1 MLQPRTLWRDY
12 QGRGGLTQVLPPPT
26 RHCRTLKNSIDCI
39 NEQGLRPPDSCRGR
53 VAAATACPGPL
64 RGLPYF
70 DSRSYSL
77 PLRNR
82 VALVTGASRGIGK
95 EIALAL
101 GRAGVRVAI
110 SYRTNKL
117 GAQKVVNELR
127 SVGAEGVVFATDV
140 TDSERAKELI
150 EAIINR
156 FGRLDILV
164 NNVGMFEWKPVVDLT
179 PEEWDSVVAANLSS
193 IFYTSKFSVPVMRQ
207 KHWGRII
214 NLGAVGAERA
224 FGQAKI
230 SAYSAAKAGL
240 VAFSR
245 SLALEEARN
254 GITVNVVNPP
264 VIDEKALSLEEAEKL
279 VDARY
284 PVGRPATGRDIAEAV
299 KFFASDEASFITGQV
314 LNVSGGWML

>member
-1 MLQPRTLWRDY
+1 L
-12 QGRGGLTQVLPPPT
+12 
-26 RHCRTLKNSIDCI
+26 S
-39 NEQGLRPPDSCRGR
+39 
-53 VAAATACPGPL
+53 
-64 RGLPYF
+64 
-70 DSRSYSL
+70 
-77 PLRNR
+77 LRNR

-101 GRAGVRVAI
+101 GRAGARVAI

-117 GAQKVVNELR
+117 AAQKVADELR
-127 SVGAEGVVFATDV
+127 AAAAEGVVFPTDV
-140 TDSERAKELI
+140 TDPKRVEELV
-150 EAIINR
+150 EAIVGR

-164 NNVGMFEWKPVVDLT
+164 NNVGVFEWKPLLEST
-179 PEEWDSVVAANLSS
+179 LEEWHSVVASNLFSV
-193 IFYTSKFSVPVMRQ
+193 FYTTKFSVPVMRP
-207 KHWGRII
+207 KRWGRII
-214 NLGAVGAERA
+214 NLGSVGAERA

-245 SLALEEARN
+245 SVALEEARN

-264 VIDEKALSLEEAEKL
+264 VIDEKALSLEEAKKL
-279 VDARY
+279 VDARF

-299 KFFASDEASFITGQV
+299 KFFASEEAAFITGQV